1 MRIDYLLLL
10 AETASDAAHGE
21 EHVLAPEATKI
32 FSLAGI
38 PVTNTV
44 LSAWLVMA
52 VLLLVAWAVTR
63 NLKAVPSGAQNVV
76 EAIIEAWIGVIEQ
89 VAGKRGRMFVPLV
102 VTAFLFILGNNWI
115 GLLPIFGNVTWFR
128 SANSDLNLTAAM
140 AIVVFISV
148 QVWGIKSMGVGGYLK
163 EFVVPNPLHI
173 ITELSRPLSLSL
185 RLFGNVFAGEV
196 LLETMVRLAPPVLFI
211 FLGLEMFVGVV
222 QALIFAMLTLAF
234 LSIATAH
241 GHGAEAEEQ
250 HH

>member
-1 MRIDYLLLL
+1 MRLDYLLLL
-10 AETASDAAHGE
+10 AEEAAHHD
-21 EHVLAPEATKI
+21 EHHTLAPEATKI
-32 FSLAGI
+32 FALAGI

-52 VLLLVAWAVTR
+52 VIVLLAWAATR
-63 NLKAVPSGAQNVV
+63 NLKSVPSGVQNVV
-76 EAIIEAWIGVIEQ
+76 ELIIEAWIGVIEQ
-89 VAGKRGRMFVPLV
+89 VAGARGRKFVPLV
-102 VTAFLFILGNNWI
+102 VTAFLFILANNWI

-140 AIVVFISV
+140 AIVVFFTV
-148 QVWGIKSMGVGGYLK
+148 QAWGIKSMGVGGYLK
-163 EFVVPNPLHI
+163 EFAVPNPLHI

-196 LLETMVRLAPPVLFI
+196 LLETMVRLAPPVLFV

-241 GHGAEAEEQ
+241 GHGAEAEE
-250 HH
+250 HHH